1 MILPY
6 VYKLT
11 HKSTSQFYIGYRS
24 ANKVYPEL
32 DIGFKYFSSS
42 KLVKALGFEN
52 FDIEVIAVFFKS
64 DDALEFEQGLI
75 KENFDN
81 PLKLN
86 LKYYYD
92 KVKKFDTTGRKLTL
106 EHKSKISRRNTGR
119 IMKPEVRKN
128 LSNNRMGNRNPFYG
142 KKHSKE
148 SKEKISKRDYS
159 MVSGINNIHSKQVIV
174 NGVLF
179 DTVREASKFLNIH
192 DNTLRDYLKGRTKLP
207 DKIWQAEYHK

>member
-207 DKIWQAEYHK
+207 DKIWQAEYHL